1 MFLFL
6 NLLVSNVKI
15 CNKIGKKVKNYSE
28 FFFKGVIVNQL
39 KIFSLSLSL
48 RFRYLDIFK

>member
-15 CNKIGKKVKNYSE
+15 CNKIGKKVKNSSK
-28 FFFKGVIVNQL
+28 FFFKGVIEKRDHIYCNMTVCM
-39 KIFSLSLSL
+39 LS
-48 RFRYLDIFK
+48 